1 MRTLIDYSKA
11 DLTRLCPKSK
21 RTRVNA
27 KGRGFSLVELM
38 VALTIGLIIML
49 VVTVLFTQL
58 SRGFQ
63 STDDASRSMENGNF
77 AMRILGDDLRLAG
90 FVGLGNST
98 LSVEPAVTGRIA
110 SADADNCGTGD
121 VTWPYVNANHP
132 ALEMPATLPCI
143 PAGAMAVNSPIVVT
157 RHATG
162 RIIPVNNFMAGG
174 ELANSNRFF
183 IQTGPKGGG
192 TIFMGRDY
200 LTEVKGALKH
210 VTVCVN
216 LAGTRPTAPQN
227 CLPLADQPDAPIFEY
242 AVNVYYVRPCSRPG
256 GAVCT
261 ATDDGGDP
269 VPTLVRR
276 ELNGTNPAA
285 FVEVP
290 VAEGVE
296 SLVLAFLDSNGAI
309 LPADQVARAVSV
321 RISMVMRS
329 RKIDQSGFDD
339 SQFSY
344 PQADGSAFSCGASG
358 TQPCRYRRQL
368 ISETIA
374 LENLP
379 LR

>member
-1 MRTLIDYSKA
+1 MRTPIDHSRA
-11 DLTRLCPKSK
+11 GRAGARPETGRLHAHTSI
-21 RTRVNA
+21 
-27 KGRGFSLVELM
+27 RGFSLVELM

-77 AMRILGDDLRLAG
+77 AMRVLADDLRLAG

-98 LSVEPAVTGRIA
+98 LSVEPAVAGKIA
-110 SADADNCGTGD
+110 STNADNCGMGD
-121 VTWPYVNANHP
+121 ATWPYLNANHP
-132 ALEMPATLPCI
+132 ALELPTALPCI
-143 PAGAMAVNSPIVVT
+143 PAGGMTSNSPIVVT

-162 RIIPVNNFMAGG
+162 RIIPLNNFQAGG
-174 ELANSNRFF
+174 EFANSNRFF
-183 IQTGPKGGG
+183 IQTGPRGGG

-200 LTEVKGALKH
+200 QTNVKGALKH

-216 LAGTRPTAPQN
+216 LAGTRPAAPQG
-227 CLPLADQPDAPIFEY
+227 CLPEANQPDAPIFEY

-256 GAVCT
+256 GAICT
-261 ATDDGGDP
+261 AADDGGDP
-269 VPTLVRR
+269 LPTLVRR
-276 ELNGTNPAA
+276 ELNDNDPAA

-296 SLVLAFLDSNGAI
+296 SLVLAFLDSNGTI
-309 LPADQVARAVSV
+309 LAADQVARAVSV

-329 RKIDQSGFDD
+329 RKVDQSGFDD

-344 PQADGSAFSCGASG
+344 AQADGTVFSCGAAG
-358 TQPCRYRRQL
+358 IPLCRYRRQL
-368 ISETIA
+368 ITETVA